1 MENTELLLRSIVET
15 ANEAIITS
23 DSGGNITFWNQAA
36 VDIFGYSHDEIMG
49 KPVITIMPQR
59 FHVAHRKGM
68 RRVTTTEA
76 YNYY

>member
-1 MENTELLLRSIVET
+1 MENTGLLLRLIVET
-15 ANEAIITS
+15 ANDAIITS
-23 DSGGNITFWNQAA
+23 DSDGNITAWNRAA

-59 FHVAHRKGM
+59 FHVAHQKGM
-68 RRVTTTEA
+68 RRVATTEA

>member
-1 MENTELLLRSIVET
+1 MESTELLLRSIVET
-15 ANEAIITS
+15 ANDAIVTS
-23 DSGGNITFWNQAA
+23 DSGGNIISWNQAA

-59 FHVAHRKGM
+59 FHEAYRKGM
-68 RRVTTTEA
+68 KRVTETGV

>member
-1 MENTELLLRSIVET
+1 MVNTELFLRSIVET
-15 ANEAIITS
+15 ANDAIITS
-23 DSGGNITFWNQAA
+23 DSGGTIISWNQAA
-36 VDIFGYSHDEIMG
+36 VDIFGYSHDEIIG

-59 FHVAHRKGM
+59 FHEAHRKGM